1 MGAYMPIANL
11 PLCDRPRERLVA
23 YGARVLKD
31 AELLA
36 TVLGT
41 APGVG
46 ALRAADELLGR
57 FQDLRRMADAGVAE
71 LSSVPGV
78 GRAQACRVK
87 AALALA
93 SRLCERPFVRGEP
106 LDGPSAVFEKVG
118 KRLVLSEKETF
129 VAIALD
135 VKHRVIAPMHIADGG
150 FCSVQFLPRDVF
162 ATLVREAAA
171 GVVFVH
177 NHPSGDPSPSTADA
191 ELTERLM
198 AAGALVGIQVLD
210 HIIVA
215 KEGYHSFAERR
226 SVRVDE
232 P

>member
-1 MGAYMPIANL
+1 MGVFMSIADL
-11 PLCDRPRERLVA
+11 APSDRPRERLLA
-23 YGARVLKD
+23 YGARALRD

-41 APGVG
+41 APGGG
-46 ALRAADELLGR
+46 ALRAADELLQR
-57 FQDLRRMADAGVAE
+57 FPDLRRMADAGVAE
-71 LSSVPGV
+71 LAAVPGV

-93 SRLCERPFVRGEP
+93 SRLCERPFVRGDS
-106 LDGPSAVFEKVG
+106 LDGPRDVFEKIG
-118 KRLVLSEKETF
+118 RRLRLSEREAF
-129 VAIALD
+129 VALALD
-135 VKHRVIAPMHIADGG
+135 VKHRVIAPMHVADGG

-177 NHPSGDPSPSTADA
+177 NHPSGDPSPSIADR
-191 ELTERLM
+191 ELTQRLT

-210 HIIVA
+210 HMIVA
-215 KEGYHSFAERR
+215 MQGYHTFSEGRT
-226 SVRVDE
+226 VRVDGG
-232 P
+232 